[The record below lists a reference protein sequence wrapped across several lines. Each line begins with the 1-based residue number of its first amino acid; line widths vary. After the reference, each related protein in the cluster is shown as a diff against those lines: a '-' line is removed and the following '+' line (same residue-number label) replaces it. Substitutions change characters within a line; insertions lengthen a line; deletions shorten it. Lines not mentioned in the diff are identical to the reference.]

1 MKYILYARKS
11 TEKDDRQ
18 VLSIEAQLVELQK
31 YAAQEKF
38 EIVAS
43 LCEAKT
49 AKEPGR
55 IKFAE
60 MLAILE
66 SGKADGIIS
75 WHPNRLAR
83 NSVDGG
89 KIIHFVDRGLI
100 KSLKIQYKLVAERS
114 EANLSNLQFPMW
126 CAHEESNFDLRLRK
140 PSLYPLSYGRN
151 V

>member
-1 MKYILYARKS
+1 MFLFL
-11 TEKDDRQ
+11 E
-18 VLSIEAQLVELQK
+18 
-31 YAAQEKF
+31 QE
-38 EIVAS
+38 
-43 LCEAKT
+43 
-49 AKEPGR
+49 
-55 IKFAE
+55 
-60 MLAILE
+60 
-66 SGKADGIIS
+66 KADGIIS
-75 WHPNRLAR
+75 WHPDRLAR